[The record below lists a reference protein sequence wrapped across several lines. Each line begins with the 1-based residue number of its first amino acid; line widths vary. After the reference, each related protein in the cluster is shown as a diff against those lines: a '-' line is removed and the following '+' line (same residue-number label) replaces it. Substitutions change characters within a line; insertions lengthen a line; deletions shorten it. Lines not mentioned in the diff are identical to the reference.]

1 MKHRLAAALAGY
13 LILVLIATFILEGA
27 PRIALWLFFAG
38 LAVKTLIHSNDPD
51 ME

>member
-13 LILVLIATFILEGA
+13 LILALIATFILEGTL
-27 PRIALWLFFAG
+27 RIALWVFFAG
-38 LAVKTLIHSNDPD
+38 LAVKTLLHSNDPD

>member
-1 MKHRLAAALAGY
+1 MKHRLTAALAGY
-13 LILVLIATFILEGA
+13 LVLALITTFILEGA
-27 PRIALWLFFAG
+27 LRIMLWIFFAG